1 MTNIINQYNSRF
13 YGNPSFPY
21 IFTNLWIYE
30 LGLPPRCRTFAP
42 IAQGQQNQL
51 RQKHPGHALR
61 LPDFLRALWGKS
73 AGNSEITN
81 EY

>member
-1 MTNIINQYNSRF
+1 MGTLH
-13 YGNPSFPY
+13 FPY
-21 IFTNLWIYE
+21 IFINLWVYE
-30 LGLPPRCRTFAP
+30 LGLPPQSNIRP
-42 IAQGQQNQL
+42 AQGQQNQL